1 MHVKDM
7 TTDDLKALIR
17 ETVAETLEEYLDDP
31 DRGLEI
37 REEVKQRLMES
48 RQRRQSGVRGIP
60 AEEVAKKLGFNGR

>member
-1 MHVKDM
+1 MQVKDM

-37 REEVKQRLMES
+37 RAEVKQRLIES
-48 RQRRQSGVRGIP
+48 RQRRQASVRGIP
-60 AEEVAKKLGFNGR
+60 AEEVAKKLGFNWR